1 MRGFALARLLA
12 AAMAGT
18 MTVPATGRAL
28 ARPGPAALQAGN
40 AARAAASVSV
50 TAAGTRRTA
59 HPAATGEVRGRVLD
73 AGGAVPL
80 PAASVTIE
88 GNGETRLAR
97 TALDGAFAFA
107 GLAPGAYALVVARAS
122 YLPSRVG
129 VVIAEGAAVVVDV
142 QLTRAPV
149 ALAPLVV
156 RAARETGTVRG
167 ADPSAPDATWTFA
180 RRSAVLF
187 DPRASPGGALASLVG
202 VAAGRRP
209 GEPGGGDRGRT
220 LYIWGAREAG
230 ARVTVDGIPLG
241 APLHVG
247 GLVAMTDD
255 ALVMPGQLWSGGAPA
270 RHDGGT
276 DYLLELRTS
285 GASDSLRGWGSAD
298 MLGERVG
305 GELPLGTRG
314 SVMAGARRVRD
325 DALARW
331 ARSEP
336 GYDYRDGLA
345 RLQLVT
351 AAGGLLRATVLASD
365 EALRIPRDQGAD
377 AARWSNRGGAVAW
390 ERALPAGG
398 GGTTIRA
405 TASQGRIELPLLTL
419 PEGFVRAES
428 RRVNVLAE
436 QRWLHGRGA
445 TAAGV
450 DAERLEVLRV
460 VGGDSLGDGI
470 PSSGATDACPTLASC
485 AALASRASVSGLT
498 AALFVDH
505 RRELAPWL
513 QLAAGARAVA
523 LPARD
528 GSTRTRLLPRLSL
541 ELSPSPATLVR
552 LAAGRYSRLASGF
565 EGGLSTTPS
574 TSVAVE
580 GAARPDARWMTH
592 ATATHV
598 ELGGSHR
605 WRQSLVGV
613 VGWWQGPGALDPGV
627 LGSDARGVDVTWQR
641 SVGGSSLSASYSVV
655 SRRPLGW
662 GADSS
667 ADASLRRRLE
677 QVAALALSARLGPV
691 TGALGASYAHGL
703 SFASVVLDRNAAVL
717 EQSPP
722 TGLTTPA
729 ASPAVPSQRSFL
741 RVDATVGGRVCA
753 DGARCRVVV
762 TPYVRLLNALDRRDA
777 IFYLSDTPARG
788 ARGLGWT
795 GALLS
800 VGARVDLGRPR

>member
-1 MRGFALARLLA
+1 MRGVAIARLLVA
-12 AAMAGT
+12 AVAGT
-18 MTVPATGRAL
+18 LGVPATAH
-28 ARPGPAALQAGN
+28 AFAHPSPTTPQTTA
-40 AARAAASVSV
+40 AARAAAPRATDS
-50 TAAGTRRTA
+50 ARPDAGEKA
-59 HPAATGEVRGRVLD
+59 SGEVRGRVLD

-88 GNGETRLAR
+88 GNGQTRLAR
-97 TALDGAFAFA
+97 TALDGGFAFA

-122 YLPSRVG
+122 YLPSRLG
-129 VVIAEGAAVVVDV
+129 VVIADGAAVVVDV

-180 RRSAVLF
+180 RRSAALF
-187 DPRASPGGALASLVG
+187 DPRGSPGGALASLVG
-202 VAAGRRP
+202 AAAGRRP
-209 GEPGGGDRGRT
+209 GDPGGGDRGRT

-247 GLVAMTDD
+247 GLVAMTDE

-276 DYLLELRTS
+276 DYLLELRTP
-285 GASDSLRGWGSAD
+285 GASDSLRAWGSVD
-298 MLGERVG
+298 MLGERLG
-305 GELPLGTRG
+305 GEVPVGARG
-314 SVMAGARRVRD
+314 SVMAGARQVRD

-345 RLQLVT
+345 RLQLGT
-351 AAGGLLRATVLASD
+351 AGGGVLRATALASD

-377 AARWSNRGGAVAW
+377 AARWSNRGGALAW
-390 ERALPAGG
+390 DRTSPTG
-398 GGTTIRA
+398 GGTTLRA

-419 PEGFVRAES
+419 LDGFVRAES
-428 RRVNVLAE
+428 RRANFLAE
-436 QRWLHGRGA
+436 QRWLHRRGA

-450 DAERLEVLRV
+450 DAERLEVRRV
-460 VGGDSLGDGI
+460 VGGDSLGDGV
-470 PSSGATDACPTLASC
+470 PANGTGDGCPTLASC
-485 AALASRASVSGLT
+485 AALASRASVAGTT
-498 AALFVDH
+498 AALFVEH
-505 RRELAPWL
+505 RRELSPWL
-513 QLAAGARAVA
+513 QLSAGMRAVA

-528 GSTRTRLLPRLSL
+528 GSTRARLLPRLSL
-541 ELSPSPATLVR
+541 DLSPSPATLLR
-552 LAAGRYSRLASGF
+552 LSAGRYSRLASGF
-565 EGGLSTTPS
+565 EGGMTTTP
-574 TSVAVE
+574 TTGLTGGDAE
-580 GAARPDARWMTH
+580 PPPTDARWMTH

-605 WRQSLVGV
+605 WQQSLVGV
-613 VGWWQGPGALDPGV
+613 VAWWQGPGALDPGV
-627 LGSDARGVDVTWQR
+627 LASDARGVDATWQL
-641 SVGGSSLSASYSVV
+641 SHGASTLSASYSVV

-662 GADSS
+662 RADSS
-667 ADASLRRRLE
+667 GSAPLRRRLE
-677 QVAALALSARLGPV
+677 QVAALALSTRVGPV

-717 EQSPP
+717 EQSPS
-722 TGLTTPA
+722 TGLAAPA
-729 ASPAVPSQRSFL
+729 PAPLAPTQRSFL

-753 DGARCRVVV
+753 DGGRCRVVV

-777 IFYLSDTPARG
+777 IFYLSDTPARD

-800 VGARVDLGRPR
+800 VGARLDLGRHR

>member
-1 MRGFALARLLA
+1 MGGVAVARLLMA
-12 AAMAGT
+12 AVAGT
-18 MTVPATGRAL
+18 CFVPATAGAFARVSIAEPQVTAASRAASPAGRSAPR
-28 ARPGPAALQAGN
+28 ADT
-40 AARAAASVSV
+40 AARAM
-50 TAAGTRRTA
+50 
-59 HPAATGEVRGRVLD
+59 GEVRGRVLD

-97 TALDGAFAFA
+97 TALDGGFAFG
-107 GLAPGAYALVVARAS
+107 GLAPGAYALVVARVA

-129 VVIAEGAAVVVDV
+129 VVIADGAAVVVDV

-187 DPRASPGGALASLVG
+187 DPRGSPGGALASLVG

-230 ARVTVDGIPLG
+230 ARVSVDGIPLG

-255 ALVMPGQLWSGGAPA
+255 ALVLPGQLWSGGAPA

-276 DYLLELRTS
+276 DYLLELRTP
-285 GASDSLRGWGSAD
+285 GASDSLRAWGSVD
-298 MLGERVG
+298 MLGERAG
-305 GELPLGTRG
+305 GEVPVGTRG

-345 RLQLVT
+345 RLQLGT
-351 AAGGLLRATVLASD
+351 AAGGVLRATVLASD

-390 ERALPAGG
+390 ERSAPTG
-398 GGTTIRA
+398 GGTTLRA

-419 PEGFVRAES
+419 PDGFVRAES
-428 RRVNVLAE
+428 RRLNVLAE

-445 TAAGV
+445 TAAGM

-460 VGGDSLGDGI
+460 VGGDSLGDGV
-470 PSSGATDACPTLASC
+470 PSNGATDECPTLASC
-485 AALASRASVSGLT
+485 ESPARRASVTGMT

-505 RRELAPWL
+505 RRELSANL
-513 QLAAGARAVA
+513 QLAAGLRAVA

-528 GSTRTRLLPRLSL
+528 GSTRARLLPRLSL

-565 EGGLSTTPS
+565 EGGLTTTPS
-574 TSVAVE
+574 TGVAVD
-580 GAARPDARWMTH
+580 GAAAPEARWMTH

-605 WRQSLVGV
+605 WRQSLVGLV
-613 VGWWQGPGALDPGV
+613 AWWQGPGALDPGV
-627 LGSDARGVDVTWQR
+627 LASDARGVDATWQL

-662 GADSS
+662 GADSLGG
-667 ADASLRRRLE
+667 DSLRRRLE
-677 QVAALALSARLGPV
+677 QVAALALSTRLGPV

-717 EQSPP
+717 EQSPSS
-722 TGLTTPA
+722 GLTTSA
-729 ASPAVPSQRSFL
+729 ASPAVPTQRSFL
-741 RVDATVGGRVCA
+741 RVDATIGGRVCA
-753 DGARCRVVV
+753 DGARCRIVV
-762 TPYVRLLNALDRRDA
+762 TPYARLLNALDRRDA
-777 IFYLSDTPARG
+777 IFYLSDTPTRS

>member
-1 MRGFALARLLA
+1 MRGVALARLVTA
-12 AAMAGT
+12 AVAGT
-18 MTVPATGRAL
+18 LVVPATAFAL
-28 ARPGPAALQAGN
+28 PRPSLATPQVAVAPRPGS
-40 AARAAASVSV
+40 AASTTGSSRADASRAV
-50 TAAGTRRTA
+50 
-59 HPAATGEVRGRVLD
+59 GEVRGRVLD
-73 AGGAVPL
+73 AGAAVPL

-97 TALDGAFAFA
+97 TALDGGFAFA
-107 GLAPGAYALVVARAS
+107 GLPPGAYALVVARAS
-122 YLPSRVG
+122 YLSSRIG
-129 VVIAEGAAVVVDV
+129 VVIADGAAVVVDV

-187 DPRASPGGALASLVG
+187 DPRGSPGGALASLVG

-276 DYLLELRTS
+276 DYLLELRTP
-285 GASDSLRGWGSAD
+285 GASDSLRAWGSVD

-305 GELPLGTRG
+305 GEVPLGTAG
-314 SVMAGARRVRD
+314 SLMAGARRVRD

-345 RLQLVT
+345 RLQLGT
-351 AAGGLLRATVLASD
+351 AAGGVLRATALASD

-377 AARWSNRGGAVAW
+377 AARWSNRGGAVTW
-390 ERALPAGG
+390 ERATATGS
-398 GGTTIRA
+398 GTTIRA

-419 PEGFVRAES
+419 VDGFVRAES
-428 RRVNVLAE
+428 RRANLLAE

-445 TAAGV
+445 TAVGL

-470 PSSGATDACPTLASC
+470 PSNGTSDECPTLASC
-485 AALASRASVSGLT
+485 ASQASRASVAGTT

-505 RRELAPWL
+505 RRELSPWL
-513 QLAAGARAVA
+513 QLAAGMRAVT

-528 GSTRTRLLPRLSL
+528 GSTRARLLPRVAL

-552 LAAGRYSRLASGF
+552 LSAGRYSRLASGF
-565 EGGLSTTPS
+565 EGGMTTTPS
-574 TSVAVE
+574 T
-580 GAARPDARWMTH
+580 GAAVDAPQGGDAQWMTH

-598 ELGGSHR
+598 ELGGSQR

-613 VGWWQGPGALDPGV
+613 VAWWQGPGALDPGV
-627 LGSDARGVDVTWQR
+627 LASDARGVDATWQLSR
-641 SVGGSSLSASYSVV
+641 GASSISASYSVV

-662 GADSS
+662 RVDSTGN
-667 ADASLRRRLE
+667 DSLRRRLE
-677 QVAALALSARLGPV
+677 QVAALALSTRIGPV

-717 EQSPP
+717 EQAPS
-722 TGLTTPA
+722 TGITTPA
-729 ASPAVPSQRSFL
+729 AAPLVPTQRSFL
-741 RVDATVGGRVCA
+741 RVDATIGGRVCA
-753 DGARCRVVV
+753 DGARCRVVL
-762 TPYVRLLNALDRRDA
+762 TPYARLLNALDRRDA
-777 IFYLSDTPARG
+777 IFYLSDTPTRG